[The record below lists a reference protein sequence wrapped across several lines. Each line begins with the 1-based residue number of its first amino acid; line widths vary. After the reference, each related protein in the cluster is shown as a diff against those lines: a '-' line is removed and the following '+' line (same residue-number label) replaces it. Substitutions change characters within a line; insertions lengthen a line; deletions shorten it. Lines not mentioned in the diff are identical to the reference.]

1 MNLIKK
7 VLESG
12 FRKSD
17 DYQQRR
23 ITLLTNS
30 ISLILVGMM
39 LVLFVVR
46 VMHYSFFS
54 TPMELFVAAALC
66 TTPVFLNHFR
76 WHAFSRLLLSIG
88 PILFIWYAFIAG
100 MRSQPEVPITIFDG
114 LRLYLLATSCIPFLV
129 FGKDNRRL
137 FIIGVIPSILSVV
150 GFELIMNALGVK
162 REVPADQ
169 DYVLMQVRF
178 VMSYSLIAISCYVLQ
193 RTIFKNDQI
202 NNRLLKRLQEKNAII
217 ESQNRELLV
226 SRTEL
231 SDLNRQLEELLEQR
245 ARKIY
250 SQKKSILSYAYA
262 NSHYVR
268 GPVARLMGAIELF
281 KIDKEVGCDWLVET
295 VDREARQMD
304 NTIRRLSREMG
315 PLD

>member
-54 TPMELFVAAALC
+54 TPLELFVAATLC
-66 TTPVFLNHFR
+66 TTPIFLNHFR
-76 WHAFSRLLLSIG
+76 RHAFSRLLLSIG

-114 LRLYLLATSCIPFLV
+114 LRLYLLAISCIPFLV

-150 GFELIMNALGVK
+150 GFELIMNALGVN

-250 SQKKSILSYAYA
+250 SQKRSILSYAYA

-304 NTIRRLSREMG
+304 ITIRQLSREMG